1 MGSGHSIYWTSS
13 LDQPQARFVAN
24 AVRGTRGE
32 EPPSP
37 CRFGVATLHYHRN
50 YRMHAPLDY
59 QTTRMPDYQPGDQ
72 TSRRVLPDCL
82 SNA

>member
-1 MGSGHSIYWTSS
+1 MGSGHSIYWTAR

-37 CRFGVATLHYHRN
+37 CRFGVATLHYHSD
-50 YRMHAPLDY
+50 YRTTRLPDY
-59 QTTRMPDYQPGDQ
+59 QT
-72 TSRRVLPDCL
+72 S
-82 SNA
+82 

>member
-1 MGSGHSIYWTSS
+1 MGSGHSIYWTNR

-37 CRFGVATLHYHRN
+37 CRFGVATLALPHMYHRKD
-50 YRMHAPLDY
+50 YRTMRNTGLPHTKEY
-59 QTTRMPDYQPGDQ
+59 QATDR
-72 TSRRVLPDCL
+72 LP
-82 SNA
+82 

>member
-1 MGSGHSIYWTSS
+1 MGSGHSIYWTTR

-37 CRFGVATLHYHRN
+37 CRFGVATLHYHKN
-50 YRMHAPLDY
+50 YR
-59 QTTRMPDYQPGDQ
+59 
-72 TSRRVLPDCL
+72 TSGLRTARLPDVL
-82 SNA
+82 LRGLP